1 MSVISM
7 KQLLEA
13 GVHFGHQT
21 RRWNPK
27 MAPYIYT
34 ERNGIY
40 IIDLQQSVG
49 MVDDA
54 YNAVADIV
62 ANGGNILFVGT
73 KKQAQDAIKTEA
85 ERCGQFYVNERW
97 LGGMLTNFKTIQ
109 SRIAKL
115 KEIETMES
123 DGTFDVLPKK
133 EVIALRKELDKLQ
146 KNLGGIKEMKRIP
159 DAIFVVDPKK
169 EKIYK
174 IYSIEEI
181 SEMSFTNPNC
191 VLLMKAPNCALQR
204 PALGIPD
211 TKFILLNDRTKMITK
226 APIRV
231 IDLSLLELHNSRYFW
246 DIGACTGSVSIEA
259 RRQYPHLDIQ
269 AFEVRKECENII
281 RANTRL
287 HSAPGIDLRIGNFL
301 NLSIEKN
308 TIVDAVFI
316 GGHGGK
322 LKEIIR
328 KVASH
333 LNSLN
338 GKIVFNSVSEE
349 SSKLFRE
356 AVAEN
361 GLKLHSEINITLDS
375 NNPITILCATGKN
388 YV

>member
-1 MSVISM
+1 MKVFPYFNSLQMFAHHEQIPYENMHAVSVTGRPWHELDRA
-7 KQLLEA
+7 LLEYRPLI
-13 GVHFGHQT
+13 GV
-21 RRWNPK
+21 
-27 MAPYIYT
+27 
-34 ERNGIY
+34 
-40 IIDLQQSVG
+40 
-49 MVDDA
+49 
-54 YNAVADIV
+54 
-62 ANGGNILFVGT
+62 
-73 KKQAQDAIKTEA
+73 
-85 ERCGQFYVNERW
+85 
-97 LGGMLTNFKTIQ
+97 LTDRVHTP
-109 SRIAKL
+109 RAIAKRMMEYHL
-115 KEIETMES
+115 DRDYTMWVAEH
-123 DGTFDVLPKK
+123 
-133 EVIALRKELDKLQ
+133 
-146 KNLGGIKEMKRIP
+146 LGN
-159 DAIFVVDPKK
+159 PKK
-169 EKIYK
+169 EK
-174 IYSIEEI
+174 
-181 SEMSFTNPNC
+181 
-191 VLLMKAPNCALQR
+191 LQR

-361 GLKLHSEINITLDS
+361 GLKLHSEINIKLDS

>member
-1 MSVISM
+1 MKVFPYFNSLQMLAHHEQIPYENMHAVSVTGRPWHELDRA
-7 KQLLEA
+7 LLEYRPLI
-13 GVHFGHQT
+13 GV
-21 RRWNPK
+21 
-27 MAPYIYT
+27 
-34 ERNGIY
+34 
-40 IIDLQQSVG
+40 
-49 MVDDA
+49 
-54 YNAVADIV
+54 
-62 ANGGNILFVGT
+62 
-73 KKQAQDAIKTEA
+73 
-85 ERCGQFYVNERW
+85 
-97 LGGMLTNFKTIQ
+97 LTDRVHTP
-109 SRIAKL
+109 RAIAKRMMEYHL
-115 KEIETMES
+115 DRDYTMWVAEH
-123 DGTFDVLPKK
+123 
-133 EVIALRKELDKLQ
+133 
-146 KNLGGIKEMKRIP
+146 LGN
-159 DAIFVVDPKK
+159 PKK

-259 RRQYPHLDIQ
+259 RRQYPHLNIQ

>member
-40 IIDLQQSVG
+40 IIDLQKSVG
-49 MVDDA
+49 KVDEAYDA
-54 YNAVADIV
+54 VFDI
-62 ANGGNILFVGT
+62 AAQGGIILFVGT
-73 KKQAQDAIKTEA
+73 KKQAQDAIKIEA
-85 ERCGQFYVNERW
+85 ERCGMFYVNERW

-109 SRIAKL
+109 SRIDRL
-115 KEIETMES
+115 KEIEAMEE
-123 DGTFDVLPKK
+123 DGTFEVLPKK
-133 EVIALRKELDKLQ
+133 EVIALRKEMEKLQ
-146 KNLGGIKEMKRIP
+146 KNLGGIKEMHDIP